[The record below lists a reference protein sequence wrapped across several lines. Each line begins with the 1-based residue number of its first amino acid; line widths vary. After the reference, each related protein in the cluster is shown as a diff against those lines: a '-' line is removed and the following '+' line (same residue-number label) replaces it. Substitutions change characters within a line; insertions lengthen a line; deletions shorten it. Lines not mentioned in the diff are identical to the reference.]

1 MSAWPVPRDRTS
13 PNGVGPSS
21 AGDQWTRRAC
31 SSTPSHGRTSVDSV
45 ADTSSAPAALLALS
59 LALGGLRTCRVRR
72 LVTRAKA
79 QPEMPAD
86 RCRT

>member
-1 MSAWPVPRDRTS
+1 M
-13 PNGVGPSS
+13 
-21 AGDQWTRRAC
+21 
-31 SSTPSHGRTSVDSV
+31 DSV